1 MTVVSRRGDEG
12 KEGGGCRGGGGA
24 KREARATTRAQVFV
38 ARGHVKFAE
47 GSVQSVIVDPCSIPK
62 GPVSGLDH
70 HWALT
75 DTSSQDL
82 GSAGE
87 FNVLTRPNK
96 LIALRMCSKS
106 RRHKSTNDRLRMS
119 KSSTILHLTR

>member
-62 GPVSGLDH
+62 GPVSVIDH

-75 DTSSQDL
+75 II
-82 GSAGE
+82 
-87 FNVLTRPNK
+87 LTGRK
-96 LIALRMCSKS
+96 EVQK
-106 RRHKSTNDRLRMS
+106 
-119 KSSTILHLTR
+119 

>member
-70 HWALT
+70 HWALNDHGLAMT
-75 DTSSQDL
+75 RGVSPHFHEGKWSV
-82 GSAGE
+82 G
-87 FNVLTRPNK
+87 LT
-96 LIALRMCSKS
+96 KS
-106 RRHKSTNDRLRMS
+106 P
-119 KSSTILHLTR
+119 

>member
-1 MTVVSRRGDEG
+1 MTVASRRGNEG
-12 KEGGGCRGGGGA
+12 KEGGGCRGEMRRGE
-24 KREARATTRAQVFV
+24 RDARATTRAQVFV

-75 DTSSQDL
+75 
-82 GSAGE
+82 
-87 FNVLTRPNK
+87 
-96 LIALRMCSKS
+96 
-106 RRHKSTNDRLRMS
+106 RRVT
-119 KSSTILHLTR
+119 

>member
-47 GSVQSVIVDPCSIPK
+47 GSVQSVIVDRCSIPK

-70 HWALT
+70 HWALKA
-75 DTSSQDL
+75 DLFYRVMVLEKWIIFPCLTS
-82 GSAGE
+82 
-87 FNVLTRPNK
+87 
-96 LIALRMCSKS
+96 LR
-106 RRHKSTNDRLRMS
+106 
-119 KSSTILHLTR
+119 

>member
-1 MTVVSRRGDEG
+1 MRERRGEG
-12 KEGGGCRGGGGA
+12 AGVRRGGA

-70 HWALT
+70 YRALT
-75 DTSSQDL
+75 
-82 GSAGE
+82 
-87 FNVLTRPNK
+87 VLV
-96 LIALRMCSKS
+96 M
-106 RRHKSTNDRLRMS
+106 STHE
-119 KSSTILHLTR
+119 K